1 LRFRRCAPDGP
12 QDNYCRSD
20 YSMHARYAKP
30 VAFTPTSYH
39 PDYHMV
45 TDEPEYI
52 DYQLLARNA
61 SFVWLLIHLPM

>member
-1 LRFRRCAPDGP
+1 
-12 QDNYCRSD
+12 
-20 YSMHARYAKP
+20 MHARYAKP

-52 DYQLLARNA
+52 DYQLPARNA